1 MRYTKTNQGNVVY
14 IRGQYYIV
22 NNLTFKLLTM
32 YYEKKQ
38 ISEIAYELKIDEAEV
53 QCLYQKISDML
64 IEDQS
69 YDEEIKFLQPLK
81 VQWKITN
88 RCNIQ
93 CKHCYEGEKCVEQL
107 SDKQIKSIFQ
117 QILDSNIL
125 SLTITGGEALL
136 VNNLAEYVCQC
147 LERGILVNLFTNGI
161 LLNNFIEQLG
171 DVKNS
176 NLLTFEVSV
185 DGAQKEHDYIRGN
198 GNYEKTITNIRY
210 AIQKGYKIIT
220 NTVVNGITK
229 NSLVYMMKELHA
241 IGVTTIQLSNLMLKG
256 WAKDH
261 ENELFIDRNEL
272 ANVYEQISEN
282 IDFDF
287 YYADI
292 SNDIYHVEKKGEARK
307 VGKNTWKCCA
317 GDARITIDFNGDV
330 LICPQFP
337 KYTLGNI
344 NELSLL
350 EIWNNPLKKDY
361 INYLRNLNKDR
372 QTCFVYDVNF
382 SQ

>member
-1 MRYTKTNQGNVVY
+1 MRYTKTEQGNVVY
-14 IRGQYYIV
+14 IRNQYYIV
-22 NNLTFKLLTM
+22 NDLTCKLLNM
-32 YYEKKQ
+32 YYEKKH
-38 ISEIAYELKIDEAEV
+38 ISEIANELKIDEVEV
-53 QCLYQKISDML
+53 QCLYQKISDMI

-69 YDEEIKFLQPLK
+69 YDEQIKFLQPLK

-88 RCNIQ
+88 RCNLQ

-107 SDKQIKSIFQ
+107 SDDQIQSIFQ
-117 QILDSNIL
+117 KLLDSNIL
-125 SLTITGGEALL
+125 NLTITGGEALL
-136 VNNLAEYVCQC
+136 VENLAKYVSQC
-147 LERGILVNLFTNGI
+147 LEKGIMVNIFTNGI
-161 LLNNFIEQLG
+161 LLDNFIEQLG
-171 DVKNS
+171 DVKNG

-185 DGAQKEHDYIRGN
+185 DGAQKEHDYIRGK
-198 GNYEKTITNIRY
+198 GNYEKTIDNIKC

-229 NSLVYMMKELHA
+229 NSLVNMMKELHV
-241 IGVTTIQLSNLMLKG
+241 IGVASIQLSNLMLKG

-261 ENELFIDRNEL
+261 KDELFINRNEL
-272 ANVYEQISEN
+272 ANVYQEICEN

-292 SNDIYHVEKKGEARK
+292 SNNVYHLDKNGETKKE
-307 VGKNTWKCCA
+307 GKNTWKCCA

-344 NELSLL
+344 NQLTLL

-361 INYLRNLNKDR
+361 INYLRNLNKDK
-372 QTCFVYDVNF
+372 QTCFVYDLNF
-382 SQ
+382 SK